1 MYTMYKLSWD
11 ILGLLEENNLPKVIG
26 FIGEILWTEFLGF
39 SFLAAG
45 WQIIE
50 GLKGPIW
57 DSLWILP
64 DRI

>member
-1 MYTMYKLSWD
+1 M
-11 ILGLLEENNLPKVIG
+11 GLLEENNLPKVTG
-26 FIGEILWTEFLGF
+26 FIGEILRTEFLGF

-45 WQIIE
+45 RQIIE
-50 GLKGPIW
+50 GLKSPIW